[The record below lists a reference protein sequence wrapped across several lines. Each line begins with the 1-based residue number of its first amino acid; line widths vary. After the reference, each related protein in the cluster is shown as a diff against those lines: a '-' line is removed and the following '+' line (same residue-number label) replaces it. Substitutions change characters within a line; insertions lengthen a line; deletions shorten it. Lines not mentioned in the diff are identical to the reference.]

1 MTPANNTKLVRNP
14 WIYITKQLKMHELT
28 IKIIDQVEMILA
40 GAFGA
45 IEKSLWVRT
54 LKPNKKKCLR
64 HILNRLTLTIL
75 SAAQ

>member
-1 MTPANNTKLVRNP
+1 
-14 WIYITKQLKMHELT
+14 MHELT

-54 LKPNKKKCLR
+54 LKPNKKKMP
-64 HILNRLTLTIL
+64 
-75 SAAQ
+75 AAYFESPDIDHTECSPVEMR